1 LRKQKNSNGS
11 EATNTQNQN
20 SKAKGK
26 GRERGG
32 ARNLGFFNGA
42 KSRELVYERR
52 HESKATEIE
61 TEVSFLRDAYSFLF
75 Y

>member
-26 GRERGG
+26 ERERERERER

-61 TEVSFLRDAYSFLF
+61 TGFFSS
-75 Y
+75 